1 MVSDGGVGRDTGGGY
16 HMNSFYANVKMLE
29 LPEHDEGGFVE
40 VEGLRD
46 IPFEIKRI
54 FYIFGKGNVGSIR
67 GKHSNRKSEFV
78 LFNIKGRSKVK
89 TIDEEMNEVVYE
101 LNEPNQA
108 VYLPRMI
115 WKEMYD
121 FTEDSVLM
129 VLTNEYYDTEEYI
142 RDFDV
147 FVAEMRKS
155 NETEE
160 SLSIC

>member
-1 MVSDGGVGRDTGGGY
+1 
-16 HMNSFYANVKMLE
+16 MNKYYANVRMLQ
-29 LPEHDEGGFVE
+29 LPLLDNGGCVE

-54 FYIFGKGNVGSIR
+54 FYIFGKGNVGTVR

-78 LFNIKGRSKVK
+78 LFNVRGRSKVK
-89 TIDEEMNEVVYE
+89 TIDEDRNEIVYE

-108 VYLPRMI
+108 VYLPKMV

-129 VLTNEYYDTEEYI
+129 VLTNEYYDTNEYI
-142 RDFDV
+142 RTFDE
-147 FVAEMRKS
+147 FVAEMKAEAE
-155 NETEE
+155 NEMKQTEE
-160 SLSIC
+160 A